1 MDLRAATML
10 AGGKGFMV
18 SPLKKGIEYAENTN
32 SFQEQE
38 MVTTPG

>member
-1 MDLRAATML
+1 ML

-18 SPLKKGIEYAENTN
+18 SPLKGIEYAENTN